1 MTYDFEI
8 TDADIGRN
16 LGVPDGYLV
25 SLGMLTAPVYE
36 VPTWDEGRMHWRT
49 GYLEL
54 CGSRAN
60 RSLIS
65 WSPGQNGA
73 AIGSPADRRR
83 RQDHPRDA
91 GARRIARLRGRPH
104 GAVRS
109 SRRSIHHH
117 VERHPLCSRAST
129 GHRHSRMVDASGA
142 DHGGGQRRSAEAAWD
157 CAQGGS
163 DFRGGAARHRGRLK
177 MPQHR
182 MRMTT
187 AEAER
192 LFYVAIVKHAAAL
205 AGRGGR

>member
-73 AIGSPADRRR
+73 AIGSPAIGVGDKII
-83 RQDHPRDA
+83 PAMLVRDGSLDYA
-91 GARRIARLRGRPH
+91 GDLT
-104 GAVRS
+104 V
-109 SRRSIHHH
+109 
-117 VERHPLCSRAST
+117 LC
-129 GHRHSRMVDASGA
+129 VP
-142 DHGGGQRRSAEAAWD
+142 
-157 CAQGGS
+157 
-163 DFRGGAARHRGRLK
+163 RGGAFTITLSDTPYVRAPRPAIDIPAWWTPPG
-177 MPQHR
+177 Q
-182 MRMTT
+182 TT
-187 AEAER
+187 AEAS
-192 LFYVAIVKHAAAL
+192 AAAPKPHGTARKAEAIL
-205 AGRGGR
+205 EAARAP